1 MSLVSSAY
9 GRTIR
14 RQKAPPVTLDE
25 QFRTGKV
32 EAMSLLAAGLR
43 QFETA
48 GQGGP
53 AAPSLDPADDQ
64 GCVHRW
70 VQRSKNC
77 PAPGVEKA
85 PFSRTFGEIAQLVEH
100 TTENRGVLGS
110 IPSLAIRRFACSG
123 DFSSGTGRSVLTL
136 RRGRFWGRYLF
147 G

>member
-1 MSLVSSAY
+1 MRSGEVVAAPRQRGKAFDARQRYMSLVSSAY

-53 AAPSLDPADDQ
+53 GDPRDRARTSACEGLAAGRRAVVVRMCGCAQ
-64 GCVHRW
+64 GVRRVC
-70 VQRSKNC
+70 
-77 PAPGVEKA
+77 AP
-85 PFSRTFGEIAQLVEH
+85 T
-100 TTENRGVLGS
+100 
-110 IPSLAIRRFACSG
+110 
-123 DFSSGTGRSVLTL
+123 LT
-136 RRGRFWGRYLF
+136 R
-147 G
+147 